1 MRAVGGDW
9 RSSLV
14 VNSEWDICDTQYCA
28 QSGGLSAFRD
38 AISSAFLPWQI
49 EYSEES
55 EFEARMV
62 CGSSE
67 YGAIARLA
75 MSPAVSTRKSLEI
88 AKSASEC
95 VYGSYV
101 ISGELVVEQR
111 GRTTIARRGDL
122 VLFDS
127 TLPVK
132 LIVVSASLY
141 EDMSIRI
148 PKEKLA
154 PVQNQ
159 DAVFGNVV
167 ISAEQMIAPL
177 SSALSFLAQNMA
189 VTTAQ
194 ELHAL
199 QATCAAL
206 LPVAAL
212 RSYTGSDHADEVSA
226 KPNYYTRE
234 LARFIDANIGDAML
248 SPRIAA
254 QHLGISVRYVHKQF
268 AAKGTTFG
276 TYVTDKRLE
285 LVRQDLICEAC
296 RHHPIFAVAYR
307 WGFNDL
313 STFIRA
319 FKKKFGCSP
328 REYRL
333 TFL

>member
-1 MRAVGGDW
+1 M
-9 RSSLV
+9 
-14 VNSEWDICDTQYCA
+14 
-28 QSGGLSAFRD
+28 
-38 AISSAFLPWQI
+38 SSAFMPWQI
-49 EYSEES
+49 EYTDEA

-62 CGSSE
+62 SGVSE
-67 YGAIARLA
+67 YGAIARVA
-75 MSPAVSTRKSLEI
+75 MSPAVSTRKGAEI
-88 AKSASEC
+88 AKSAEDC
-95 VYGSYV
+95 WYADYV
-101 ISGELVVEQR
+101 ITGELRVEQR
-111 GRTTIARRGDL
+111 GRTTIARRGDV
-122 VLFDS
+122 VLYDS
-127 TLPVK
+127 ALPVK
-132 LIVVSASLY
+132 LTELSAGLY
-141 EDMSIRI
+141 EDVAICI

-159 DAVFGNVV
+159 DAVLGNVV

-177 SSALSFLAQNMA
+177 SSALSFLAQNIS
-189 VTTAQ
+189 VTSAQ
-194 ELHAL
+194 ELRAL

-212 RSYTGSDHADEVSA
+212 RSHTRREHADEVSEP
-226 KPNYYTRE
+226 PNYYMRE
-234 LARFIDANIGDAML
+234 LARFIEANIGDATL
-248 SPRIAA
+248 SPRCAA

-319 FKKKFGCSP
+319 FKKKFGYSP

-333 TFL
+333 TFSSM

>member
-9 RSSLV
+9 RSSLLA
-14 VNSEWDICDTQYCA
+14 NSEWDICDTQYCA
-28 QSGGLSAFRD
+28 RSGGLSAFRD
-38 AISSAFLPWQI
+38 AMSSAFMPWQI
-49 EYSEES
+49 EYTEES

-67 YGAIARLA
+67 YGAIARVA
-75 MSPAVSTRKSLEI
+75 MSPAVSTRKSAEI
-88 AKSASEC
+88 AKSASDC
-95 VYGSYV
+95 LYGSYV

-122 VLFDS
+122 VLYDS
-127 TLPVK
+127 ALPVK
-132 LIVVSASLY
+132 LIEVSTGLY
-141 EDMSIRI
+141 EDMAIRI
-148 PKEKLA
+148 PKEKLT
-154 PVQNQ
+154 PVRDQ
-159 DAVFGNVV
+159 DAVLGNVV
-167 ISAEQMIAPL
+167 ISAEQMITPL

-189 VTTAQ
+189 GTPAQ

-206 LPVAAL
+206 VPVAAL
-212 RSYTGSDHADEVSA
+212 RSYTGSEQADEVSA
-226 KPNYYTRE
+226 TPNYYTRE

-248 SPRIAA
+248 SPRSAA

-268 AAKGTTFG
+268 AAKGTTFS

-285 LVRQDLICEAC
+285 LVRQDLICDAC

-319 FKKKFGCSP
+319 FKKKFGYSP